1 MCARDSSD
9 PSCVN
14 LHDTSTSSHTQ
25 VFAYLLGNV
34 LGLRTVGLRL
44 LARHMPEYGVI
55 KDNVKQAMPPE
66 LAGRMRRTFGYA
78 HLVLFSLVEG
88 AINLDDPALDVHRAL
103 GNARASEGTRQR
115 LRELG
120 ELYVSH
126 TSVTI

>member
-1 MCARDSSD
+1 MGLLTYR
-9 PSCVN
+9 
-14 LHDTSTSSHTQ
+14 STP
-25 VFAYLLGNV
+25 
-34 LGLRTVGLRL
+34 RTASLPIG
-44 LARHMPEYGVI
+44 

-66 LAGRMRRTFGYA
+66 LSGRMRRTFGYA

-103 GNARASEGTRQR
+103 GNAGASEGTRQR

-126 TSVTI
+126 TRTSVSI

>member
-1 MCARDSSD
+1 MICYY
-9 PSCVN
+9 N
-14 LHDTSTSSHTQ
+14 GFT
-25 VFAYLLGNV
+25 N
-34 LGLRTVGLRL
+34 
-44 LARHMPEYGVI
+44 MPEYPRTASLPFC

-66 LAGRMRRTFGYA
+66 LSGRMRRTFGYA

-103 GNARASEGTRQR
+103 GNAGASEGTRQR

-126 TSVTI
+126 TRTSVSI